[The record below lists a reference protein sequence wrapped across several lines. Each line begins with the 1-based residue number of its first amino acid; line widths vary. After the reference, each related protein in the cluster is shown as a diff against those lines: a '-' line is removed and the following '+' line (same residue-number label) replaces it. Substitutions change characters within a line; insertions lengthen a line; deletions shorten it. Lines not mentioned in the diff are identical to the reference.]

1 MEYFLFDYANV
12 KTEKNFQNYENFISN
27 NAVYKHYMYD
37 LALLQHDKDVP
48 AEYRNKAKNI
58 LFVHKALFFVP
69 YPFIG
74 LYLLFKKR
82 NNFFVT
88 NLYYQERQLFFKLF
102 SVIFGYRV
110 MQKAL
115 IKYQGDSILP
125 MIKKEYKQHIN

>member
-27 NAVYKHYMYD
+27 NATYKHYLFD

-48 AEYRNKAKNI
+48 VTYRDKAKNI
-58 LFVHKALFFVP
+58 LFIHKALFFVP

-74 LYLLFKKR
+74 FYLFVKKR

-102 SVIFGYRV
+102 SVILGYRILQKV
-110 MQKAL
+110 M
-115 IKYQGDSILP
+115 IKYQGDDILP
-125 MIKKEYKQHIN
+125 KIKIEYKQHIN

>member
-1 MEYFLFDYANV
+1 MEYFLFDYAKV

-27 NAVYKHYMYD
+27 NAIYKHYMFD

-48 AEYRNKAKNI
+48 AEHRDKAKNI
-58 LFVHKALFFVP
+58 LFFHKALFFVP

-74 LYLLFKKR
+74 FYLLMKKR

-102 SVIFGYRV
+102 SILLGQRIL
-110 MQKAL
+110 QKAL
-115 IKYQGDSILP
+115 IKYQGDGILP
-125 MIKKEYKQHIN
+125 KIKKDYKQHIN